1 MRRIAALLLLL
12 SAVPLPAPAV
22 ERAPRISDRE
32 IIESLAQLK
41 AGQTLLQ
48 QRLESLQREMDKR
61 FEAADKR
68 FEAVDKRFEAMD
80 RRIGDLHSTLIAFF
94 GAMMAI
100 LVALFGYIVWDRRT
114 ALRPVQDRLERLET
128 EVIQDLELHHAAG
141 SRFERLFQALRALA
155 REDDRLAGVLR
166 QFSLL

>member
-1 MRRIAALLLLL
+1 MARIAALLLLL

-32 IIESLAQLK
+32 IIESLTQLK

-48 QRLESLQREMDKR
+48 QRLDSLQREM
-61 FEAADKR
+61 DKR

>member
-1 MRRIAALLLLL
+1 MKRIAPFLSFLCLL
-12 SAVPLPAPAV
+12 SLSVPAV

-48 QRLESLQREMDKR
+48 QRMDSLQREM
-61 FEAADKR
+61 DKR
-68 FEAVDKRFEAMD
+68 FEAVDKRFEAVD
-80 RRIGDLHSTLIAFF
+80 KRFEAIGKRIDDLHDTLIAFF
-94 GAMMAI
+94 LSMMGI

-114 ALRPVQDRLERLET
+114 ALKPLQDRLDRLET
-128 EVIQDLELHHAAG
+128 EVVQDLELRNAEG
-141 SRFERLFQALRALA
+141 SRFERLLRVLRTLA
-155 REDDRLAGVLR
+155 RDDERLAGVLR